1 MAKGPRTV
9 LTLPDGIAAHW
20 DLPDSRPEALGGGY
34 HNDVFRVGE
43 VVVRIEECEP
53 VSAAWEHELLAWLAP
68 EVPEIALPL
77 PGRDGSTFLALD
89 RGVASVLP
97 FVEGEPQAGLAA
109 AELLARVHRRGAA
122 WPALRERPGR
132 PSYSD
137 LDWERNDW
145 WNWSI
150 VPKPRELVRAFEH
163 TRAWVASEPSLAR
176 TPIHGD
182 PAQQNFLWRGGRIA
196 GVIDWEWARVD
207 WPAIELAFAAWTFT
221 EHDVRKFAHAY
232 LSAGGPGEPELLDEG
247 RRLQLLVNALYSLT
261 RDGAGSDWVN
271 YLLAEL
277 RELE

>member
-20 DLPDSRPEALGGGY
+20 DLPHSQPETLGGGY

-43 VVVRIEECEP
+43 VVVRIEERRP
-53 VSAAWEHELLAWLAP
+53 ASTAWEHELLAWLAP

-77 PGRDGSTFLALD
+77 PARDGSTFLAFGD
-89 RGVASVLP
+89 RVASVLP
-97 FVEGEPQAGLAA
+97 FVEGEPEAGLAA
-109 AELLARVHRRGAA
+109 ADLLARVHRRGAA

-145 WNWSI
+145 WDWTI
-150 VPKPRELVRAFEH
+150 VPKPPELVRAFEH
-163 TRAWVASEPSLAR
+163 TQAWLASGPSLVR

-207 WPAIELAFAAWTFT
+207 WPAVELALAAWAFSP
-221 EHDVRKFAHAY
+221 DDPAMFAGAY
-232 LSAGGPGEPELLDEG
+232 AAAGGPGEPEAMEEG
-247 RRLQLLVNALYSLT
+247 RRIDLVANTLYSFT
-261 RDGAGSDWVN
+261 RGHVDGSWEN

-277 RELE
+277 RELP